1 MTGGR
6 QDGLLLDQPFH
17 FHFLTMTSLQRAA
30 GFTPGSSGGFSATSG
45 GETSTN
51 SGQAQAGVRRPRP
64 QGSNPNAS
72 SSNSNPKRGGIFEA
86 SFGGLDLSEFGA
98 GASSSADG
106 SMSVGQSP
114 PVSAAAALLREK
126 TLEVERTQREA
137 EEEAMIQANA
147 VALAQEQT
155 KRLAAMKEKHD
166 VEGRDNGRSNHL
178 LSGGSGSAR
187 PADGMEFIG
196 QGMFATLVHMHGNDD
211 HGAKREGNGN
221 TSSKSTAAV
230 RTKTSKLAGIVA
242 SKRAGSSSSSNN
254 SAKRISRLAKVSS
267 KKSPNKG
274 GIIAKKTQRSKG
286 AIKKGKR
293 SKF

>member
-1 MTGGR
+1 
-6 QDGLLLDQPFH
+6 
-17 FHFLTMTSLQRAA
+17 MTSLQRAA
-30 GFTPGSSGGFSATSG
+30 GLTDGSSGGFSASLG

-51 SGQAQAGVRRPRP
+51 SGQSHAGVRRPRP

-86 SFGGLDLSEFGA
+86 SFGGLDLSEFGD
-98 GASSSADG
+98 GASSSIDG
-106 SMSVGQSP
+106 STSAGQSP

-126 TLEVERTQREA
+126 TLEAERTQREA
-137 EEEAMIQANA
+137 EEEAKMQANA

-178 LSGGSGSAR
+178 FSGGGGSAR
-187 PADGMEFIG
+187 PAEADGMEFLG
-196 QGMFATLVHMHGNDD
+196 QGMFSTLVHMHGNDD
-211 HGAKREGNGN
+211 HGAKREGNSN
-221 TSSKSTAAV
+221 NNKSTAVAV
-230 RTKTSKLAGIVA
+230 RTKTSKLAGVVA
-242 SKRAGSSSSSNN
+242 SKRAGTSSTSSNN
-254 SAKRISRLAKVSS
+254 AKRISRLAKLSS

-274 GIIAKKTQRSKG
+274 GMIAKKTQRSKG
-286 AIKKGKR
+286 GIKKGKR